1 MGVALAFA
9 PFDVTANFG
18 TDRLPETFAPLAAVL
33 GLEID
38 KSAQELK
45 AARPTAVHFHKEETN
60 LNLALQVNVCIFATP
75 THIH

>member
-9 PFDVTANFG
+9 PFDVTANFA
-18 TDRLPETFAPLAAVL
+18 TNRLPETFKPLAAVL
-33 GLEID
+33 GLEIN
-38 KSAQELK
+38 KLVQEFK
-45 AARPTAVHFHKEETN
+45 AALPTAVHFHKEETN